1 MHVNF
6 NFDEWPIHT
15 LKPSLLK
22 TAPFPPPPPT
32 LTNLYGDTSLN
43 YCIFIELNSAP
54 YRNTHY
60 PMEYE
65 FMALSVCKVL
75 NIMHTYSAGK

>member
-1 MHVNF
+1 MANSHF
-6 NFDEWPIHT
+6 EAIIIEDGTF
-15 LKPSLLK
+15 S
-22 TAPFPPPPPT
+22 PPPPPT